1 MFNGYEI
8 WKPDAERCTHY
19 RLTNAKG
26 SACGRCMKTC
36 PLNKVVTADG
46 PLLERVASWCGINAR
61 WLKPLLVPIAVR
73 LDDFLGKG
81 KRNPVKKWW
90 FDLEVVDDVCVEPL
104 KGVSHRDLNLS
115 HKIDPYKQ
123 NMAYYL
129 ANMMP
134 VPNNLNSQPV
144 DRKAAVAMGQVL
156 ESPITAAIRANRGEP
171 APKFNTPT
179 PAASWAR
186 MSSRR
191 YTGIPRP
198 RKLML
203 SVDGRTQPWPGLSSF
218 SWALQPGGVAPRR
231 DSGYESGSPTVA

>member
-1 MFNGYEI
+1 MSLRRYFLGDKIMFNGYEM

-179 PAASWAR
+179 AAD
-186 MSSRR
+186 
-191 YTGIPRP
+191 
-198 RKLML
+198 L
-203 SVDGRTQPWPGLSSF
+203 
-218 SWALQPGGVAPRR
+218 GGVTGEAVKPAVYG
-231 DSGYESGSPTVA
+231 DPKTEKADA

>member
-1 MFNGYEI
+1 
-8 WKPDAERCTHY
+8 
-19 RLTNAKG
+19 
-26 SACGRCMKTC
+26 MKTC

-129 ANMMP
+129 ADMMP

-144 DRKAAVAMGQVL
+144 DRKAAVAMSQVL

-179 PAASWAR
+179 P
-186 MSSRR
+186 
-191 YTGIPRP
+191 
-198 RKLML
+198 
-203 SVDGRTQPWPGLSSF
+203 
-218 SWALQPGGVAPRR
+218 GGVMGEDVKP
-231 DSGYESGSPTVA
+231 VV